1 MMKKKTLIIQERVK
15 SLQENVWEKMKRAA
29 IQSTD
34 GVIRLQ
40 RKKGLGVGIASALRG
55 RIKNITV
62 KLECGEQES

>member
-15 SLQENVWEKMKRAA
+15 NLQENVWEKMKRAA

-40 RKKGLGVGIASALRG
+40 RKKGLVGGGWEL
-55 RIKNITV
+55 
-62 KLECGEQES
+62 LLL

>member
-15 SLQENVWEKMKRAA
+15 NLQENVWEKMMRAA

-40 RKKGLGVGIASALRG
+40 RKKELVGGGWEL
-55 RIKNITV
+55 
-62 KLECGEQES
+62 LLL

>member
-15 SLQENVWEKMKRAA
+15 NLQENVWEKMKRAA

-40 RKKGLGVGIASALRG
+40 RKRSWWGWVGML
-55 RIKNITV
+55 
-62 KLECGEQES
+62 LL